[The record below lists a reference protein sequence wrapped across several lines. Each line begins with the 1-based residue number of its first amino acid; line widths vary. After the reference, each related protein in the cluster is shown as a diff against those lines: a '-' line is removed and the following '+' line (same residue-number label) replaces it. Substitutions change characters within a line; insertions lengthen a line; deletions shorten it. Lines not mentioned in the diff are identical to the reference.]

1 MMLTVQGRK
10 ESRGSVPPQ
19 NLVVMRKNMD
29 RPLKDSVHALMRLF
43 LWSPD
48 EEEANAGGVSMMSP
62 AARPVDT

>member
-1 MMLTVQGRK
+1 
-10 ESRGSVPPQ
+10 
-19 NLVVMRKNMD
+19 MD